1 MRRLI
6 PLLALLLLCSC
17 GNAAPAKDNGKPL
30 VYASFFP
37 MYDLAQK
44 AAGGLAETR
53 CLIPAGAEPHDWE
66 PAPRDIIALRG
77 AELFFYSGA
86 GFENWLADVLPEL
99 GSGRP
104 LVIETAKA
112 AGIAA
117 SGEDPHVWLSPKN
130 AKLQFG
136 VMVEGL
142 KKAMPEQAAAL
153 DENAA
158 QWLAEFDKLDEE
170 YAALR
175 GLPKKTIAV
184 THSAYGYLCAEYG
197 LEQISPVS
205 YSPVTEADP
214 SAVARVISKMKDKGV
229 TVMFY
234 DKAENKQ
241 LAETIA
247 AEASARVLP
256 LSPLENPSIDGAD
269 NGADYFSLMRENLAA
284 LKEALA

>member
-1 MRRLI
+1 MKRTFPIILM
-6 PLLALLLLCSC
+6 AVLLLLCGCRGVS
-17 GNAAPAKDNGKPL
+17 AQSSGKPL

-44 AAGGLAETR
+44 AAGELAETR

-66 PAPRDIIALRG
+66 PAPRDIIALRE
-77 AELFFYSGA
+77 AEIFFYSGA
-86 GFENWLADVLPEL
+86 GFENWLVDILPEL
-99 GSGRP
+99 DSERST
-104 LVIETAKA
+104 VIETAKA

-117 SGEDPHVWLSPKN
+117 SGADPHVWLNPKN
-130 AKLQFG
+130 ARLQFAA
-136 VMVEGL
+136 MVEAL

-158 QWLAEFDKLDEE
+158 RWLAEFDKLDEE

-175 GLPKKTIAV
+175 SLPKKTIAV

-205 YSPVTEADP
+205 YSPIIEADP
-214 SAVARVISKMKDKGV
+214 SAVARIISRMKEKGV

-234 DKAENKQ
+234 DKPENKP

-247 AEASARVLP
+247 AETAAKVLP
-256 LSPLENPSIDGAD
+256 LSPLENPGEEP
-269 NGADYFSLMRENLAA
+269 GADYFSLMRANLAA